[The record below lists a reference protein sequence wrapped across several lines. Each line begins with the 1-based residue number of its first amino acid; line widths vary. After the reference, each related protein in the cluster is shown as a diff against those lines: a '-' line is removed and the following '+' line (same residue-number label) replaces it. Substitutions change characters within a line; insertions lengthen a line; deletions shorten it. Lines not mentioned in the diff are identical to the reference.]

1 MVSELCS
8 ILENEH
14 LVPMLYADL
23 KNSVS
28 NQVYNNIGFE
38 EGRNVTFITG
48 PPLHLS
54 IHFTP

>member
-28 NQVYNNIGFE
+28 NQVYKNIGFK
-38 EGRNVTFITG
+38 EGGKITD
-48 PPLHLS
+48 
-54 IHFTP
+54 IAFE

>member
-1 MVSELCS
+1 MRKKGFASAMVSELCS

-28 NQVYNNIGFE
+28 NQVYKNIGFE
-38 EGRNVTFITG
+38 EGGKITD
-48 PPLHLS
+48 
-54 IHFTP
+54 IAFE

>member
-38 EGRNVTFITG
+38 EGGKLTDIAFE
-48 PPLHLS
+48 
-54 IHFTP
+54 

>member
-1 MVSELCS
+1 MRKKGFASAMVSELCC

-28 NQVYNNIGFE
+28 NQVYKNIAFE
-38 EGRNVTFITG
+38 EGGKITD
-48 PPLHLS
+48 
-54 IHFTP
+54 IAFE